1 MHGRHR
7 CSCTLVFAVSRDSSN
22 DVCSCLSALLYSVED
37 ASGSLGEEIVWKIL
51 LRGFLHCPER
61 KFLCNHTYFP
71 RRGQSLAPSAC
82 ILVLQLE
89 YTKHTHSSL
98 KRNTREQEH
107 VAVLAFS
114 YVLKA
119 KGGNTFS
126 TCDDPC

>member
-1 MHGRHR
+1 
-7 CSCTLVFAVSRDSSN
+7 
-22 DVCSCLSALLYSVED
+22 
-37 ASGSLGEEIVWKIL
+37 
-51 LRGFLHCPER
+51 
-61 KFLCNHTYFP
+61 
-71 RRGQSLAPSAC
+71 LAPSAC

-126 TCDDPC
+126 TCDDPCWLNHGHSVIRLRSIERLWLYSSGDSEVFQVRCPHHSWRTVGIVTHFSSEYLQWIIKR